1 MKVFIKK
8 NIHLILVIVV
18 ILIILGL
25 LMACLINNNN
35 REGLE
40 DSKDIQK
47 LTDYTNSDPN
57 IKPTPLP
64 DYCIGNGKFS
74 SQPKLL
80 ASLTKIGD
88 YPHSNIGACE
98 NECTLERGCFGI
110 SFDRDSKAKMKP
122 CTTYTGS
129 IPNENNSILASSL
142 CSRNLP
148 KCGVNGYKLN
158 SGSTAIVQNIAPPDA
173 SMGGNR
179 MYTHSNEKACAVEC
193 TRRDECIGYNFDSSS
208 KLKMKPCFIYG
219 KSKTSQTKG
228 YPMAGICSK
237 N

>member
-1 MKVFIKK
+1 MKVFTINKIK
-8 NIHLILVIVV
+8 LLLVIVV
-18 ILIILGL
+18 ILILIGILIS
-25 LMACLINNNN
+25 CLINKNN

-40 DSKDIQK
+40 DNKDVQK
-47 LTDYTNSDPN
+47 LIDYTNSDPN
-57 IKPTPLP
+57 MKPTALP
-64 DYCIGNGKFS
+64 DYCIGNGIFS

-80 ASLTKIGD
+80 ASFTKIGD
-88 YPHSNIGACE
+88 YTHSNIGACE

-110 SFDRDSKAKMKP
+110 SFDRDSKAKAKP

-129 IPNENNSILASSL
+129 KPNENNAVLASTL
-142 CSRNLP
+142 CTRNLP
-148 KCGVNGYKLN
+148 KCGVDGYKLN
-158 SGSTAIVQNIAPPDA
+158 SGSTDIVQNISPADPA
-173 SMGGNR
+173 MNGAR
-179 MYTHSNEKACAVEC
+179 MFTHSNEGACAVEC
-193 TRRDECIGYNFDSSS
+193 TRRDECIGYNFDSTS